1 MMNELA
7 GQMSLFDF
15 VAPPQQTAP
24 EMTIEE
30 KIIHYLFHDTKCVCD
45 ICGWYREVEEAFYE
59 DKDIVPII
67 TSLFREAGDWSNT
80 IFIEYTNLDFSELSH
95 RRVGVIVKEGGI
107 DINYDASAMDRKNW
121 KHIRMNYRQVAE
133 EVKKSIL
140 LHEKPHYFG

>member
-80 IFIEYTNLDFSELSH
+80 IFIEYTDLDFSELSH

-133 EVKKSIL
+133 EVKRSIL

>member
-1 MMNELA
+1 MMAELS

-15 VAPPQQTAP
+15 VAPPQQAAP
-24 EMTIEE
+24 EMTTEE
-30 KIIHYLFHDTKCVCD
+30 KIIQYLFHDTKCVCD

-59 DKDIVPII
+59 GKDIVPII
-67 TSLFREAGDWSNT
+67 ASLFREAGDWSNT
-80 IFIEYTNLDFSELSH
+80 IFKEYTALDFSELSH
-95 RRVGVIVKEGGI
+95 RRVGVIFKESGI

-121 KHIRMNYRQVAE
+121 KHIKMSYRQVAE

>member
-1 MMNELA
+1 MIYELV

-15 VAPPQQTAP
+15 VAPPQTAP

-45 ICGWYREVEEAFYE
+45 ICGWYKEVEEAFYE

-80 IFIEYTNLDFSELSH
+80 IFKEYTDLDFSELSH
-95 RRVGVIVKEGGI
+95 RRVRVIFKEGGF
-107 DINYDASAMDRKNW
+107 DINYNASAMDRKNW

-133 EVKKSIL
+133 EVNKSIL

>member
-15 VAPPQQTAP
+15 VASPQQATP

-45 ICGWYREVEEAFYE
+45 ICGWYKEVEEAFYE

-80 IFIEYTNLDFSELSH
+80 IFKEYTDLDFSELSH
-95 RRVGVIVKEGGI
+95 KRVGVIFKEGGI

-140 LHEKPHYFG
+140 LHEKPHYLG